1 MNRKH
6 VAGVLLVVALLA
18 LISLLWS
25 EKAGASMG
33 PGCMENMHLKAGS
46 P

>member
-6 VAGVLLVVALLA
+6 VAGVLVVVALLA

-25 EKAGASMG
+25 EKAGASIN
-33 PGCMENMHLKAGS
+33 PACMQNFISKAGMS
-46 P
+46 

>member
-6 VAGVLLVVALLA
+6 VAGVLVVVALLA

-25 EKAGASMG
+25 EKTGASINPTWMQ
-33 PGCMENMHLKAGS
+33 NFTSKAGMS
-46 P
+46 